1 MFPSPH
7 TTFIFDDK
15 FCILKLEFYVIC
27 VFKALEIDG
36 LLSTCF
42 KHGVIKEEMG
52 MGLKV
57 EKGEMVIMNNIKEV
71 WRELVMTIKR
81 VAKY

>member
-1 MFPSPH
+1 M
-7 TTFIFDDK
+7 TN
-15 FCILKLEFYVIC
+15 LKLEFYVIC

-42 KHGVIKEEMG
+42 KYGVIKEEMG

-57 EKGEMVIMNNIKEV
+57 EKGGDGDHE
-71 WRELVMTIKR
+71 
-81 VAKY
+81 